1 MKGKR
6 FTTDQI
12 VEILDEAKAGMPVK
26 ELLRKHGIAE
36 QTFYRWK
43 AKYGGMAV
51 GDAKRLKELET
62 ENARLKTML
71 ADAILD
77 AKVLK
82 DLLSRKW

>member
-1 MKGKR
+1 MKGTR
-6 FTTDQI
+6 HTVDQI
-12 VEILDEAKAGMPVK
+12 VGILGEGQAGVPVK
-26 ELLRKHGIAE
+26 DLTRKYGISE

-51 GDAKRLKELET
+51 GDARRLKDLET

-71 ADAILD
+71 ADAMLD

>member
-1 MKGKR
+1 MKKSR
-6 FTTDQI
+6 FTTEQI
-12 VEILDEAKAGMPVK
+12 VGILGESHAGVPTKDLV
-26 ELLRKHGIAE
+26 RKYGISE

-43 AKYGGMAV
+43 AKYGGMAA

-62 ENARLKTML
+62 ENSRLKTML
-71 ADAILD
+71 ADALLD

>member
-1 MKGKR
+1 MKKSR
-6 FTTDQI
+6 FSTEQI
-12 VEILDEAKAGMPVK
+12 VGILGESAAGVSTKEIL
-26 ELLRKHGIAE
+26 RKYGISD

-43 AKYGGMAV
+43 AKYSGMAV

-62 ENARLKTML
+62 ENSRLKTML
-71 ADAILD
+71 ADALLD

>member
-1 MKGKR
+1 MKKSR
-6 FTTDQI
+6 YSTEQI
-12 VEILDEAKAGMPVK
+12 VGILGESSAGVPTAEIL
-26 ELLRKHGIAE
+26 RKYGISG

-43 AKYGGMAV
+43 AKYGGMAA

-62 ENARLKTML
+62 ENTRLKTML
-71 ADAILD
+71 ADALLD

>member
-1 MKGKR
+1 MKGTR
-6 FTTDQI
+6 HTVDQI
-12 VEILDEAKAGMPVK
+12 VAILDEGKAGVPVK
-26 ELLRKHGIAE
+26 DLLRKHGISE
-36 QTFYRWK
+36 QTYYRWK

-51 GDAKRLKELET
+51 GDARRLKDLET

-71 ADAILD
+71 ADALLD

>member
-1 MKGKR
+1 MKGQR
-6 FTTDQI
+6 FTVDQI
-12 VEILDEAKAGMPVK
+12 VSVLDEAKAGVPVK

-36 QTFYRWK
+36 QTYYRWK

-51 GDAKRLKELET
+51 SDARRLKELEA

-71 ADAILD
+71 ADALLD

>member
-1 MKGKR
+1 MKKSR
-6 FTTDQI
+6 FTTEQI
-12 VEILDEAKAGMPVK
+12 VGILGESASGVPTKEIV
-26 ELLRKHGIAE
+26 RKYGISS

-43 AKYGGMAV
+43 ARYGGMEV

-71 ADAILD
+71 ADALLD
-77 AKVLK
+77 SKVLK

>member
-1 MKGKR
+1 MKKSR
-6 FTTDQI
+6 FSTEQI
-12 VEILDEAKAGMPVK
+12 VGILGESEAGLPTKEII
-26 ELLRKHGIAE
+26 RKYGISD

-51 GDAKRLKELET
+51 GEAKRLKELET
-62 ENARLKTML
+62 ENTRLKTML
-71 ADAILD
+71 ADALLD

>member
-1 MKGKR
+1 MKRAR

-12 VEILDEAKAGMPVK
+12 VAILGEARAGLPVK
-26 ELLRKHGIAE
+26 DLLRKHGISE
-36 QTFYRWK
+36 QTYYRWK
-43 AKYGGMAV
+43 AKYGEMAA
-51 GDAKRLKELET
+51 GDARRLKELET

-71 ADAILD
+71 ADAMLD